1 MGGGGGGQ
9 GHAPAALPSEKK
21 TGTRFTGGWAR
32 PSAGLNGRGKS
43 RPHGDSILGPLSP

>member
-1 MGGGGGGQ
+1 MGGGGGH
-9 GHAPAALPSEKK
+9 GHPRAGLPTEKK
-21 TGTRFTGGWAR
+21 TGPGFTGGWGG